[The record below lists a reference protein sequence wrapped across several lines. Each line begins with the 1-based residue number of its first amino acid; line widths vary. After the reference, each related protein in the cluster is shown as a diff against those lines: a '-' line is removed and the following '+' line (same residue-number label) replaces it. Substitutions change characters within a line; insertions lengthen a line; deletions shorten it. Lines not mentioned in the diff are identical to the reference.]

1 MMPIVQT
8 TADYKNCIPYICM
21 CVSITKSLILNKI
34 ATVKNNFA
42 TNHSTRTHL
51 KEIDTF
57 IMLWYAKERYD
68 YVFLINIT
76 VGGSD
81 CVMYP
86 IIVLTIS
93 KNHLSHSLSES
104 LRDEAIFGTLSEL
117 NIHFRQIE
125 IGKIDF

>member
-1 MMPIVQT
+1 M
-8 TADYKNCIPYICM
+8 
-21 CVSITKSLILNKI
+21 
-34 ATVKNNFA
+34 
-42 TNHSTRTHL
+42 RTHL

-68 YVFLINIT
+68 YVFLIIT

-86 IIVLTIS
+86 IIVLTIP

-104 LRDEAIFGTLSEL
+104 LRDEAIFGPFSEL
-117 NIHFRQIE
+117 NIHFRQTE